1 MPNAMDLLKVDHAH
15 VKALFQQ
22 DDAAG
27 HRAYQKKRGIAEE
40 VFIEPGQKSS
50 PSILGRACATNAS

>member
-15 VKALFQQ
+15 VKGLFQQ

-27 HRAYQKKRGIAEE
+27 HRAYQK
-40 VFIEPGQKSS
+40 SS
-50 PSILGRACATNAS
+50 PSILGCACATKAS